1 MLLNYRGKAIINMYF
16 ISTVSLC
23 SCHCWLVTLKREEW
37 GEMLLKFGIYSG
49 FDLQQRFDASL
60 M

>member
-1 MLLNYRGKAIINMYF
+1 MLLNYRDKAIVNMYF

-23 SCHCWLVTLKREEW
+23 SCHCWSVTLHGEGW
-37 GEMLLKFGIYSG
+37 GETLLKIGIYSG
-49 FDLQQRFDASL
+49 FDLQQRFDVSL

>member
-1 MLLNYRGKAIINMYF
+1 MLLNYIGKAIINIYF

-23 SCHCWLVTLKREEW
+23 SCHYWLVALNREGW
-37 GEMLLKFGIYSG
+37 GEMLLKIGIYSG
-49 FDLQQRFDASL
+49 FDLQQRFDAFL